1 MNATW
6 ISIVGAVGAGK
17 TTLAERLAEDLN
29 AKLLREDYA
38 SNPFLAESH
47 AGNPAM
53 VLPCQLHFLLA
64 RVAQLSEAACL
75 AGPSEGALYI
85 SDHGFCQTRIWAQL
99 QLSADEL
106 AVYDAVEQ
114 QLAPRTRTPDVIV
127 VLDAPVA
134 VLQQRIASRGR
145 GFESAL
151 TADFLE
157 QLRAAHRAIVAPA
170 GCQLIHIDVEHLDL
184 RDATQRTPLLR
195 QLHEHLPHNR

>member
-1 MNATW
+1 MNTTW

-17 TTLAERLAEDLN
+17 TTLAERLALDLD

-38 SNPFLAESH
+38 SNPFLTESH

-64 RVAQLSEAACL
+64 RVAQLSEAATDPPDHSL
-75 AGPSEGALYI
+75 FIA
-85 SDHGFCQTRIWAQL
+85 DHGFVQTRIWAHL
-99 QLSADEL
+99 QLTAEEL
-106 AVYDAVEQ
+106 AVYDSVEEK
-114 QLAPRTRTPDVIV
+114 LAPRVRTPDVIV

-134 VLQQRIASRGR
+134 VLQQRIAGRGR
-145 GFESAL
+145 AFESTL

-157 QLRAAHRAIVAPA
+157 TLRAAHRAIVAPP
-170 GCQLIHIDVEHLDL
+170 GCRLIHIDVEHVDL

-195 QLHEHLPHNR
+195 QLHEHLSHDR

>member
-1 MNATW
+1 MMNATW

-17 TTLAERLAEDLN
+17 TTLAERLAADLG

-64 RVAQLSEAACL
+64 RVAQLSEATRA
-75 AGPSEGALYI
+75 AESEHSVFI

-99 QLSADEL
+99 QLTSEEL

-114 QLAPRTRTPDVIV
+114 QLAPRVRTPDVIV

-134 VLQQRIASRGR
+134 VLQQRIAGRGR
-145 GFESAL
+145 AFESAL
-151 TADFLE
+151 TDDFLE
-157 QLRAAHRAIVAPA
+157 TLRAAHRGIVAPP
-170 GCQLIHIDVEHLDL
+170 GGRIIHIDVEHLDL

-195 QLHEHLPHNR
+195 QLHEHLSHNR